1 MSTTYRLHV
10 TNSSNAFET
19 FAVYQ
24 NDPDLGVY
32 NVVNLAWFAKGAH
45 PSQHLLFEWTIDYSV
60 MWSEAGLTGTS
71 GSPVKFVVGQEVGVD
86 PSDTG
91 NNGVELTY
99 EDGVP
104 LLQLAPLAA
113 GTPQRGNI
121 YVDELA
127 TLPDQNC
134 GMIGLAIG
142 GSPAYAAPA
151 ARNRLEVFTP
161 HPNYW
166 ITAGNFEAG
175 VALDA
180 EEISDRSQN
189 LAYAPGVTELWVTF
203 DRGREWTV
211 SETAS

>member
-10 TNSSNAFET
+10 TNTSNDFET

-32 NVVNLAWFAKGAH
+32 NAMSLAWFAKGAH
-45 PSQHLLFEWTIDYSV
+45 PSQHLYFEWSIDYSI
-60 MWSEAGLTGTS
+60 MWSEAGVTGNP
-71 GSPVKFVVGQEVGVD
+71 GNAVKFVVGQEVPVN
-86 PSDTG
+86 PSDTD
-91 NNGVELTY
+91 NNGVELNY
-99 EDGVP
+99 VDGVP
-104 LLQLAPLAA
+104 LLQLATLTA

-121 YVDELA
+121 YVNELSA
-127 TLPDQNC
+127 LPDQGC

-166 ITAGNFEAG
+166 ITAGNFEVG

-180 EEISDRSQN
+180 EEISSRSQN
-189 LAYAPGVTELWVTF
+189 LRYSAGVTELWVEF
-203 DRGREWTV
+203 DRGRDWTV
-211 SETAS
+211 TETR